1 MDRLRALSVF
11 VRVVERGSFS
21 AVAHELGSTQSAI
34 SKLVAGLEA
43 ELGVRL
49 LLRTTRSL
57 ALTSE
62 GERCLEHAR
71 RLVDE
76 MGELEETLRCGAHQ
90 LSGRLRVAAS
100 VGFGR
105 LVLMPAIAGFLRA
118 HPALRIDL
126 RLNDG
131 FIDIVGQGIDVAVR
145 LGELADS
152 SLRARRIGSSRRL
165 LLAHRDY
172 LAATRRRRSRRPLR
186 QPQDL
191 TQHNCLVYTEVAQP
205 GGWRFYGRPEG
216 GDAPGSEL
224 LVEVDGNL
232 RTNSSEVIRA
242 GVLAGLGIAHAPEWL
257 FADALASGEVVS
269 LLPAWRAPSIP
280 IHLVSPPQR
289 RRSVRLE
296 AFADAMAAAVGGE
309 AAPP

>member
-21 AVAHELGSTQSAI
+21 AVARELSSTQGAI
-34 SKLVAGLEA
+34 SKQIAALEA

-49 LLRTTRSL
+49 LLRTTRAL
-57 ALTSE
+57 ALTAE

-76 MGELEETLRCGAHQ
+76 MGELEESLRCGAQQ

-131 FIDIVGQGIDVAVR
+131 FIDIVEEGIDVAVR
-145 LGELADS
+145 LGDLADS
-152 SLRARRIGSSRRL
+152 SLRARRIGSSHRV

-186 QPQDL
+186 QPHDL
-191 TQHNCLVYTEVAQP
+191 AGHNCLVYTEVAQP
-205 GGWRFYGRPEG
+205 GGWRFIAGP
-216 GDAPGSEL
+216 DAADPGSEV
-224 LVEVDGNL
+224 LVQVEGNL

-242 GVLAGLGIAHAPEWL
+242 GVLAGLGIAHAPDWL
-257 FADALASGEVVS
+257 FADALQSGEVVR
-269 LLPAWRAPSIP
+269 LLPAWHAPAIP

-289 RRSVRLE
+289 RRSARMD
-296 AFADAMAAAVGGE
+296 AFADAMAGAVAG
-309 AAPP
+309 A